1 MSPLP
6 NFPSL
11 TPDERVWRLDWFG
24 ECAYPGSVRRYA
36 QPSIKVAISPLRC
49 EPNDAEALLQPGGT
63 DHMHQREVWAPVAV
77 LPLLAIGDLWQGG
90 RLIASPSYHAETFRS
105 VQIVPGTTSFVKAG
119 LAVDE
124 KFLIPL
130 HAHPWHR
137 LHTQAYCV
145 AVSLGGGR
153 RLLIPCV
160 EIIRFYFGSSSN
172 LLQRLFSM
180 PLNAEALWSSKSF
193 DPGSRHMHLVLAPG
207 ISGASASD
215 VGRMAGDR
223 LAWRSAAGIHIS
235 CQKAAASGQV
245 AYPYTGFP
253 FEGETNLAVTGVWL
267 PFGDEPRATF
277 LAYQLR
283 SCSHAFPFRSL
294 SYETSRRN
302 AQGARRPE
310 SSRNATGVRHV
321 SEISLRTKTVD
332 DDPSARK
339 SQHSGGFPTKRRFP
353 DLLRKPVWKEKIES
367 LASAEV
373 FLIRSN
379 GSIEQVAFGEPDGS
393 SDAAGIDLATQPE
406 AGPPM
411 HKKPPLP
418 HFVRKTLA
426 RIRRET
432 TANGKKDRT
441 IRVID
446 PKERAVP
453 VFSLA
458 VAVDE
463 DGEVLPELLFSDE
476 AGRVRQRRACFAE
489 VIECGVA
496 LRQLAIIEERN
507 AQSAALVV
515 QVREPSIHQLT
526 QSLLKHLSMI
536 VSAVE
541 KDNGRL

>member
-1 MSPLP
+1 
-6 NFPSL
+6 
-11 TPDERVWRLDWFG
+11 
-24 ECAYPGSVRRYA
+24 
-36 QPSIKVAISPLRC
+36 
-49 EPNDAEALLQPGGT
+49 
-63 DHMHQREVWAPVAV
+63 MHQREVWAPVAV

-90 RLIASPSYHAETFRS
+90 RLIASPIYHAETFRN
-105 VQIVPGTTSFVKAG
+105 VQIVPGTTGFVKAG

-145 AVSLGGGR
+145 AVSLGGVR

-193 DPGSRHMHLVLAPG
+193 DPGSRHMNLVLAPG

-215 VGRMAGDR
+215 VARIAGDR

-235 CQKAAASGQV
+235 CQKAVASGQV

-253 FEGETNLAVTGVWL
+253 FEGETNLTVTGVWL

-302 AQGARRPE
+302 SQGARSPE
-310 SSRNATGVRHV
+310 SSRDATGARHV
-321 SEISLRTKTVD
+321 SQISPRTKAVD
-332 DDPSARK
+332 DDPSTRK
-339 SQHSGGFPTKRRFP
+339 AQHSGGFTTKKRFP

-367 LASAEV
+367 LANADV

-406 AGPPM
+406 ADPPM

-418 HFVRKTLA
+418 HFVRKALA
-426 RIRRET
+426 QIRREI
-432 TANGKKDRT
+432 AASGKNDRT
-441 IRVID
+441 IRVMD
-446 PKERAVP
+446 PKGRAVP
-453 VFSLA
+453 VFSLP
-458 VAVDE
+458 VVVDE
-463 DGEVLPELLFSDE
+463 DGELLPELLFSDE
-476 AGRVRQRRACFAE
+476 AGRVRQRRACFTE
-489 VIECGVA
+489 VIEHGVA
-496 LRQLAIIEERN
+496 LRQLAIIEEQN
-507 AQSAALVV
+507 AQSAALVLE
-515 QVREPSIHQLT
+515 VREPSIHCLM
-526 QSLLKHLSMI
+526 QSLLRQLSMI
-536 VSAVE
+536 GSAAE
-541 KDNGRL
+541 KDNARL

>member
-137 LHTQAYCV
+137 PHTQAYCV
-145 AVSLGGGR
+145 AVSLGGDR

-302 AQGARRPE
+302 AQGARSPE

-339 SQHSGGFPTKRRFP
+339 SQHSKGFTTNRGR
-353 DLLRKPVWKEKIES
+353 LRKRKIKHAKARDGADRVLFWAAELVRS
-367 LASAEV
+367 FTCLPPRAGQVLDEACERTLSAVAKGGRGAVAQRDRGAAAEV
-373 FLIRSN
+373 FVGVRDQLGAAHAN
-379 GSIEQVAFGEPDGS
+379 LPPWAFS
-393 SDAAGIDLATQPE
+393 KQ
-406 AGPPM
+406 
-411 HKKPPLP
+411 
-418 HFVRKTLA
+418 
-426 RIRRET
+426 
-432 TANGKKDRT
+432 
-441 IRVID
+441 
-446 PKERAVP
+446 
-453 VFSLA
+453 
-458 VAVDE
+458 
-463 DGEVLPELLFSDE
+463 
-476 AGRVRQRRACFAE
+476 
-489 VIECGVA
+489 
-496 LRQLAIIEERN
+496 
-507 AQSAALVV
+507 
-515 QVREPSIHQLT
+515 
-526 QSLLKHLSMI
+526 
-536 VSAVE
+536 
-541 KDNGRL
+541 